1 MKRIIIHWTA
11 GSYNVNSAVLN
22 SYHYAVDDKGGVVP
36 CNHRPEDNENCQ
48 DGNYAAHTGG
58 GNTGSIGVSM
68 CGMYGFDLKNKKT
81 KYPLTKKQCE
91 ATFKLVAELCK
102 KYNIKVS
109 PQTVMTHYE
118 FGQQNKKTSSY
129 GKIDITYLPPYPDI
143 KPQDCGTFIRTKVN
157 WYYKR

>member
-11 GSYNVNSAVLN
+11 GSYNVNSSVLN

-68 CGMYGFDLKNKKT
+68 CGMYGFDLKNKKN
-81 KYPLTKKQCE
+81 KISAY
-91 ATFKLVAELCK
+91 
-102 KYNIKVS
+102 
-109 PQTVMTHYE
+109 
-118 FGQQNKKTSSY
+118 KKTM
-129 GKIDITYLPPYPDI
+129 
-143 KPQDCGTFIRTKVN
+143 
-157 WYYKR
+157 